1 MRNIIRALVLC
12 ALTASAASAL
22 DVTATEPAAIKGAA
36 KGDFSFKGLTVR
48 GITWEKDAVVM
59 PVTENKGRTYFDV
72 KLLSK
77 KLYGKLETCFKSGCA
92 RPPARVPGPVVKV
105 DAVKPLKSKSRVAN
119 AELSFDGEL
128 MVVVGI
134 MASSKEPGTIWLAF
148 PETVDFKDE
157 ALKASVEKSVKDAWG
172 KKAD

>member
-1 MRNIIRALVLC
+1 M
-12 ALTASAASAL
+12 
-22 DVTATEPAAIKGAA
+22 
-36 KGDFSFKGLTVR
+36 
-48 GITWEKDAVVM
+48 
-59 PVTENKGRTYFDV
+59 
-72 KLLSK
+72 
-77 KLYGKLETCFKSGCA
+77 
-92 RPPARVPGPVVKV
+92 KV